1 VNPVRA
7 AIFAHLSGDAT
18 LTGLLAAPGNI
29 FHSIGP
35 QTAAFPLI
43 VFNEAAGT
51 RILQFAGAH
60 IKNDVWQVKAI
71 ASGSSE
77 TPGALAEDIAA
88 RVDVLLDDAV
98 LAITGRE
105 HLYLR
110 NESDIPAYP
119 EQDGAESYWHCGSL
133 YRLFTQP
140 T

>member
-1 VNPVRA
+1 MDPVRA
-7 AIFAHLSGDAT
+7 AIYARLSGDAT

-51 RILQFAGAH
+51 RVLQFAGAH
-60 IKNDVWQVKAI
+60 IKNDLWQVKAI
-71 ASGSSE
+71 AAGSSA
-77 TPGALAEDIAA
+77 TPAEDIAA
-88 RVDVLLDDAV
+88 RVDVLLDNAV

-119 EQDGAESYWHCGSL
+119 EQDGAESFWHVGAY
-133 YRLFTQP
+133 YRLWTQP
-140 T
+140 A

>member
-1 VNPVRA
+1 MDPVRA
-7 AIFAHLSGDAT
+7 AIFARLAGDAT

-43 VFNEAAGT
+43 VFNQAAGT

-60 IKNDVWQVKAI
+60 VQNDVWQVKAI
-71 ASGSSE
+71 CRGSSA
-77 TPGALAEDIAA
+77 TPAEDIAA
-88 RVDVLLDDAV
+88 RVDVLLDNAV
-98 LAITGRE
+98 LAITGRD

-110 NESDIPAYP
+110 NESAIPTYP